1 MKKLANIL
9 LIFVMCFVLVGC
21 GKDSKEEKAAGLK
34 AKAEE
39 NVKALATAAQ
49 QYFVNRIQNGEGFV
63 WEMEA
68 TTVEVATKP
77 TAGKI
82 TFTPNPTGDAPIVTA
97 TGVVYGDYTCS
108 YENETVTCTK

>member
-21 GKDSKEEKAAGLK
+21 GKDKEKSAADLK

-49 QYFVNRIQNGEGFV
+49 QYFVNRITNGEGFV
-63 WEMEA
+63 WEMAA
-68 TTVEVATKP
+68 TELEVSEKP
-77 TAGKI
+77 TAGTI